1 MVWSTGEVIERIKGT
16 DIGKSVPEINAEQK
30 GDLNLG
36 ELGIAL
42 QAGIREALSFSPDKS
57 AVLQ

>member
-1 MVWSTGEVIERIKGT
+1 MT
-16 DIGKSVPEINAEQK
+16 DIVKSVPETNAEQK

-36 ELGIAL
+36 ELRIAL
-42 QAGIREALSFSPDKS
+42 QAGIRETLSFSPDKS